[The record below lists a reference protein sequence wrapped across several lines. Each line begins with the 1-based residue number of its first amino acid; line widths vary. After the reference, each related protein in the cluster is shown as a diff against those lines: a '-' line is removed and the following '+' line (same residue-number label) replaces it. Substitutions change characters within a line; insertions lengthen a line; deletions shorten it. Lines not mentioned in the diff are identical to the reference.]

1 MAVRL
6 GIPDSPAAPTQH
18 SPKQGVIR
26 WPQRRRAAEWAVCR
40 DGGARWQRSQAIK
53 RSWSRWGEPPKSVL
67 RRLRMEWIQPN
78 AGPSLGGHRPLRR
91 AGCPPSGRRSR
102 RSSRSTPRSRPRW
115 PGPVRFHPDRGR
127 ADDPGP
133 RGPGGEGMP
142 LGTPNPPTIG
152 FERSKPR
159 AGLVADPFPAPR
171 GPSTRSSPPRVS
183 GASCSGIADRIGGR
197 ALARR

>member
-1 MAVRL
+1 
-6 GIPDSPAAPTQH
+6 
-18 SPKQGVIR
+18 
-26 WPQRRRAAEWAVCR
+26 
-40 DGGARWQRSQAIK
+40 
-53 RSWSRWGEPPKSVL
+53 
-67 RRLRMEWIQPN
+67 MEWIQPEE
-78 AGPSLGGHRPLRR
+78 GRVSTIRPPVTPVQQIHPSVPATR
-91 AGCPPSGRRSR
+91 
-102 RSSRSTPRSRPRW
+102 